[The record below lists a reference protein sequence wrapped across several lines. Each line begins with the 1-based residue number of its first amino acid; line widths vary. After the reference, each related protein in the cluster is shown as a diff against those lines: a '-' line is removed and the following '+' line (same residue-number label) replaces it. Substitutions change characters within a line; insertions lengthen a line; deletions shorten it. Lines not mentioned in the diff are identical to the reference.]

1 MSRPT
6 IDVGI
11 LTIREDEFGAVLKA
25 FPDDPSIYKGRH
37 REYALR
43 SADAGQAEARHTCA
57 VINCGAVPLPPH
69 GWTDPRPPIV

>member
-43 SADAGQAEARHTCA
+43 LADAGQDLRYYAR
-57 VINCGAVPLPPH
+57 LSREMERRRK
-69 GWTDPRPPIV
+69 PRAISLTICSRP